1 MKRNSKVIAKV
12 KEIQVY
18 GGNIHKSL
26 LMACKEFAVN
36 EWPELPQKIC
46 FVIEL
51 PNGETKQITIREE
64 DREKDSIVVAYGS
77 FEGLPSFL
85 DYAKG
90 LHKK

>member
-1 MKRNSKVIAKV
+1 MKAIV
-12 KEIQVY
+12 KEIQVC

-46 FVIEL
+46 FVIKL
-51 PNGETKQITIREE
+51 SSGETKQITIREE
-64 DREKDSIVVAYGS
+64 DQEKDRIVLAYGD

-85 DYAKG
+85 EYAEG
-90 LHKK
+90 LKRE